1 MKTNLFLLGM
11 AVAAF
16 SSCTNEEVTDVAQ
29 NRAIKF
35 NQFVTNN
42 TRTVVEVN
50 KDNLQNYYVF
60 GESGNVEGTYG
71 IKNFNNELQTTPY
84 YWIADKYYSFGAYAD
99 GNSGKIEGA
108 TFNANAGKLTFTNY
122 TPDDAKDLVAAV
134 TKMQCNSDASQQEA
148 VNLTFHHMLS
158 QVKFTFNTT
167 DAESYKLN
175 ITNLTLHAAKT
186 GTGTYST
193 SGATWRISNYT
204 PSINDNDNKY
214 IYDEVVDVSDASYE
228 AQSKL
233 VIPQATTEQLK
244 VTFTATI
251 TGAGLN
257 KTANFE
263 ATLAVG
269 ENIAGTSDANTWMPG
284 YCYNYTATINGAN
297 IDPGLEQQKIKFTV
311 SVDPWKDATSDQPV
325 NPTQPVVP

>member
-35 NQFVTNN
+35 NQFVENN
-42 TRTVVEVN
+42 TREVQEVES
-50 KDNLQNYYVF
+50 LSSFYVF
-60 GESGNVEGTYG
+60 GKFGEISNSYTTQ
-71 IKNFNNELQTTPY
+71 IFNNESQDTPY
-84 YWIADKYYSFGAYAD
+84 YWVANKSYIFGAYAD
-99 GNSGKIEGA
+99 GNNGKIEDV
-108 TFNANAGKLTFTNY
+108 TFDSAKKQLVFTNY
-122 TPDDAKDLVAAV
+122 SPDDTKDLVAAI
-134 TKMQCNSDASQQEA
+134 SDEVESGDNPTTNDNK
-148 VNLTFHHMLS
+148 VSLTFHHMLS

-167 DAESYKLN
+167 DAESYTLN

-204 PSINDNDNKY
+204 PSINDNENKY
-214 IYDEVVDVSDASYE
+214 IYNEVVDVSDTSYE

-257 KTANFE
+257 KNANFE
-263 ATLAVG
+263 ATLEVN
-269 ENIAGTSDANTWMPG
+269 ENIAGISDANTWMPG
-284 YCYNYTATINGAN
+284 YCYNYTATINGDN
-297 IDPGLEQQKIKFTV
+297 IDPNLENQKIKFTPTV
-311 SVDPWKDATSDQPV
+311 EPWQDATDTPV
-325 NPTQPVVP
+325 RPQISVVP